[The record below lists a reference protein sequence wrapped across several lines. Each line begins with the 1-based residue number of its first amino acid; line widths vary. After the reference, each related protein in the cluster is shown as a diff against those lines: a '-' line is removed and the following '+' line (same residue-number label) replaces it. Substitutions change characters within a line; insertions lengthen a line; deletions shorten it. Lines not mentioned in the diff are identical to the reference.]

1 MLSPFERTVAA
12 AVAPGDVDGAH
23 DAQLAFFLHL
33 YDDGDFFASTIDER
47 DMSSDG
53 ILQIEHVHAG
63 MLREEAS
70 ASASS
75 EEAS

>member
-33 YDDGDFFASTIDER
+33 YDGDFFAPTIGER

-63 MLREEAS
+63 MLREAAS